1 MKACACWMSFVICVT
16 LLKQS
21 LVSCNLFT
29 GVESLKKLSE
39 WEEENLDLIEEYIR
53 QEENKI
59 QLLKL

>member
-1 MKACACWMSFVICVT
+1 MSFVICVT
-16 LLKQS
+16 LLKQCF
-21 LVSCNLFT
+21 VSCNLFT

>member
-1 MKACACWMSFVICVT
+1 MSFVICVT

-39 WEEENLDLIEEYIR
+39 WEEENLDLIEEYIL
-53 QEENKI
+53 QEENRI